1 VIALAARAAKKLQSC
16 RQTIRCVSRAR
27 AREKS
32 CDHFIRLVE
41 TARDVVD
48 MIAEA
53 SCGVALHIFTQI
65 GMQERFGPTRNGEGV
80 PRPRISEARS
90 RRNRISMAKASRGND
105 EQGSGGV
112 SNHQ

>member
-1 VIALAARAAKKLQSC
+1 VIA
-16 RQTIRCVSRAR
+16 CV
-27 AREKS
+27 EKS

-65 GMQERFGPTRNGEGV
+65 AMQEWVGSTRNGEGG
-80 PRPRISEARS
+80 PKPRIGGARN
-90 RRNRISMAKASRGND
+90 RRNRIIHS
-105 EQGSGGV
+105 QGIEG
-112 SNHQ
+112 